1 MAERGLFCLSRK
13 NFADGETKGAVFV
26 LRGVKR
32 ALREEGIPIG
42 EEELLRLLRRG
53 DPAGLEELM
62 ERYTAYVCAVAARI
76 LPGRPEEWEELA
88 AETFLEAWN
97 RRRTLRPGNL
107 KGWLGTVVRNRAFN
121 RLRAGRETLP
131 LEEDAL
137 LLSPD
142 SPQAEL
148 ERRELEQVLR
158 RALDSLEEGDRELFV
173 RHYYYGQ
180 TVARAAEE
188 MGLNLSTAKTRLR
201 RGRERLKE
209 FLREVGYEFEET

>member
-1 MAERGLFCLSRK
+1 MGS
-13 NFADGETKGAVFV
+13 ETKWAVCV
-26 LRGVKR
+26 LRWVKR
-32 ALREEGIPIG
+32 ALREEGIPIQ
-42 EEELLRLLRRG
+42 EEELLKRLRRG

-62 ERYTAYVCAVAARI
+62 DQYSAYVCAVAARI
-76 LPGRPEEWEELA
+76 LPGCPEEWEELA

-97 RRRTLRPGNL
+97 RRKTLQPGNL
-107 KGWLGTVVRNRAFN
+107 KGWLGAVVRNRAFN
-121 RLRAGRETLP
+121 RLRSRRDTLP
-131 LEEDAL
+131 LEEDVL

-142 SPQAEL
+142 SPQITL
-148 ERRELEQVLR
+148 EQRELEQVLH
-158 RALDSLEEGDRELFV
+158 RALDSLEESDRELFV

-209 FLREVGYEFEET
+209 FLQEVGYEFEEA

>member
-1 MAERGLFCLSRK
+1 MPVRK
-13 NFADGETKGAVFV
+13 NFSVSETKYGICV
-26 LRGVKR
+26 LRWMKR

-42 EEELLRLLRRG
+42 EEELLQRLRRS

-62 ERYTAYVCAVAARI
+62 DQYTSYVCAVAARI

-97 RRRTLRPGNL
+97 RRKTLRSGNL
-107 KGWLGTVVRNRAFN
+107 KGWLGTVARNRAFN
-121 RLRAGRETLP
+121 RLRARQETLP
-131 LEEDAL
+131 LEEDVL

-142 SPQAEL
+142 SPQITL
-148 ERRELEQVLR
+148 EQRELEQVLR
-158 RALDSLEEGDRELFV
+158 RALDSLEESDRELFV

-180 TVARAAEE
+180 TVARAAGE

-209 FLREVGYEFEET
+209 FLQEVGYEFEEA

>member
-1 MAERGLFCLSRK
+1 MKTKICLSAKKITR
-13 NFADGETKGAVFV
+13 GETKLGRGV
-26 LRGVKR
+26 LRWVKR
-32 ALREEGIPIG
+32 ALREEEISIR
-42 EEELLRLLRRG
+42 EEELLQRLRRG

-62 ERYTAYVCAVAARI
+62 EQYTSYVCAVAARI

-88 AETFLEAWN
+88 AETFLEAWS
-97 RRRTLRPGNL
+97 RRRTLQPGNL
-107 KGWLGTVVRNRAFN
+107 KGWLGAVVRNRAFN
-121 RLRAGRETLP
+121 RLRARRETLP
-131 LEEDAL
+131 LEEDVL

-142 SPQAEL
+142 GPQIEL
-148 ERRELEQVLR
+148 EQRELEQILHQ
-158 RALDSLEEGDRELFV
+158 ALDSLERSDRELFV

-209 FLREVGYEFEET
+209 FLREVGYEFEEA

>member
-1 MAERGLFCLSRK
+1 MGS
-13 NFADGETKGAVFV
+13 ETKWAVCV
-26 LRGVKR
+26 LRWVKR
-32 ALREEGIPIG
+32 ALREEGIPIQ
-42 EEELLRLLRRG
+42 EEELLKRLRRG

-62 ERYTAYVCAVAARI
+62 NEYTSYVCAVAARI
-76 LPGRPEEWEELA
+76 LPRCPEEWEELA

-97 RRRTLRPGNL
+97 RRKTLQPGNL
-107 KGWLGTVVRNRAFN
+107 KGWLGAVVRNRAFN
-121 RLRAGRETLP
+121 RLRSRRDTLP
-131 LEEDAL
+131 LEEDVL

-142 SPQAEL
+142 SPQITL
-148 ERRELEQVLR
+148 EQRELEQVLR
-158 RALDSLEEGDRELFV
+158 RALDSLEESDRELFV

-209 FLREVGYEFEET
+209 FLQEVGYEFEEA

>member
-1 MAERGLFCLSRK
+1 M
-13 NFADGETKGAVFV
+13 
-26 LRGVKR
+26 LRWVKR
-32 ALREEGIPIG
+32 ALREEGIPIR
-42 EEELLRLLRRG
+42 EEELLKRLRRG

-62 ERYTAYVCAVAARI
+62 NEYTSYVCAVAARI

-97 RRRTLRPGNL
+97 RRKTLQSGNL
-107 KGWLGTVVRNRAFN
+107 KGWLGAVVRNRAFN
-121 RLRAGRETLP
+121 RLRARRETLP
-131 LEEDAL
+131 LEEDVL

-142 SPQAEL
+142 SPQATL
-148 ERRELEQVLR
+148 EQRELEQVLR
-158 RALDSLEEGDRELFV
+158 RALDSLEESDRELFV

-209 FLREVGYEFEET
+209 FLQEVGYEFEEA